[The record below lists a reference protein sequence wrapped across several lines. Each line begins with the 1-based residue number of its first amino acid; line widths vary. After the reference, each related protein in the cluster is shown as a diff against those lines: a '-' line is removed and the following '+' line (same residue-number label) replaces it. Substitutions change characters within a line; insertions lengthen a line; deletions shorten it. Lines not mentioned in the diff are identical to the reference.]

1 MTTESQ
7 VYLLHQSDS
16 LYAQYVK
23 PLEKEHIDEYAAVA
37 PDGRLVLA
45 PTLPDVME
53 RAEQAL
59 PPGNFLFKVGEVA
72 VDTWRR

>member
-7 VYLLHQSDS
+7 VDLLHQSDQ
-16 LYAQYVK
+16 LYARFVK
-23 PLEKEHIDEYAAVA
+23 PLERKHTGEYVAVA

-53 RAEQAL
+53 KAEQAL
-59 PPGNFLFKVGEVA
+59 PPGNFLFKVGDVA
-72 VDTWRR
+72 VDRWR